1 MTTTDYRT
9 VDVSGIRSFHREAG
23 PVDAPVLLHGF

>member
-1 MTTTDYRT
+1 MTTT
-9 VDVSGIRSFHREAG
+9 VDVSGIRFFHREAG